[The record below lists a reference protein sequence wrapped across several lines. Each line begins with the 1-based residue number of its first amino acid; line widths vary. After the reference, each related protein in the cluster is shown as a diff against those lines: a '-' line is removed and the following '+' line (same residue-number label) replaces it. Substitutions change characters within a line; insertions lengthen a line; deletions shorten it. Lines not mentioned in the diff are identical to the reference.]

1 MSRNLERQRLLGALA
16 MKRKANPYGLKPGV
30 SYGPKGASK
39 GAPRRRVKLG
49 KPSQMKPGKTYY
61 STKGY

>member
-1 MSRNLERQRLLGALA
+1 MSRNLERQRLLKALA

-39 GAPRRRVKLG
+39 GAPRRKVKLG
-49 KPSQMKPGKTYY
+49 RGSA
-61 STKGY
+61 

>member
-30 SYGPKGASK
+30 TYGPKGPSK
-39 GAPRRRVKLG
+39 GAPRRKARLDRG
-49 KPSQMKPGKTYY
+49 SA
-61 STKGY
+61 